1 MTTDLKPDIEEH
13 LADNTAG
20 ENTQTPED
28 RAREMEAGF
37 DDARRER
44 AIAYLRKL
52 RDEGDIEEQ
61 RETFE
66 VLRKG
71 LNEAHP
77 DRLIFPPE
85 LKGIT
90 W

>member
-1 MTTDLKPDIEEH
+1 MTTERKPGCEEYATDDLPDG
-13 LADNTAG
+13 ADETL
-20 ENTQTPED
+20 ED
-28 RAREMEAGF
+28 IRRDIEAGF

-44 AIAYLRKL
+44 IIALLREF
-52 RDEGDIEEQ
+52 REGDPDEQ
-61 RETFE
+61 REIFE
-66 VLRKG
+66 ILRKG

>member
-1 MTTDLKPDIEEH
+1 MTTDLKPDTEE
-13 LADNTAG
+13 LTRSAVNTP
-20 ENTQTPED
+20 QTPED
-28 RAREMEAGF
+28 VAREWACADNEAC
-37 DDARRER
+37 RNR
-44 AIAYLRKL
+44 AIAFLQELYEKGNA
-52 RDEGDIEEQ
+52 DEQ

-66 VLRKG
+66 ILRKG

-77 DRLIFPPE
+77 DRPIFPPE